1 MGRLSNDD
9 GHGNENDKEATSLDE
24 QNNNFIRASRFL
36 YILGRRCTTATG
48 NFLIL
53 RARFMELVNT
63 AQNFLFS
70 FSTRYGPF
78 GFNPRP
84 EYRKHL
90 TN

>member
-1 MGRLSNDD
+1 MASLSNDD
-9 GHGNENDKEATSLDE
+9 GDGNENDKEATGLDE
-24 QNNNFIRASRFL
+24 QNNNVIRPSRFL
-36 YILGRRCTTATG
+36 YILGRRCTTAAG
-48 NFLIL
+48 NFLFS

-70 FSTRYGPF
+70 FSTRYSPF
-78 GFNPRP
+78 GLNPRP